1 VRLSRDVTPKD
12 LTTLRAYLK
21 ARPQGRRDRRYE
33 YLSYACA
40 FSVVGFGILAIVF
53 ARSGI
58 VSPWLFVL
66 SPAIGVPL
74 WHPLWLYLDRRGDR
88 RLIEFNASLLG
99 PQEFWTSDEGFGNK
113 TAAGSTFHVWKEV
126 LAVEEAADLV
136 FVSARHNFYSIPR
149 RGRPD
154 VDVDQFVADLRRRW
168 PPSNHHAVEQ
178 RDEAD
183 EARDG

>member
-1 VRLSRDVTPKD
+1 VRLARDVTPGD
-12 LTTLRAYLK
+12 LTILRAYLK
-21 ARPQGRRDRRYE
+21 TRPEGRRHRRYE
-33 YLSYACA
+33 YLSYVGV
-40 FSVVGFGILAIVF
+40 FSVVGFGVLAVVF
-53 ARSGI
+53 ARSAI
-58 VSPWLFVL
+58 VSPWLFAL
-66 SPAIGVPL
+66 SPAIGVL
-74 WHPLWLYLDRRGDR
+74 LCHPVWLYLDRRGDA

-126 LAVEEAADLV
+126 LAVEEAADLL

-154 VDVDQFVADLRRRW
+154 AEVEQFAADLRRRW
-168 PPSNHHAVEQ
+168 HPSNEHAVEQ